1 MTRHRWRK
9 RTDYRSPEEDDFAKG
24 TAQEKV
30 DALVEALKGDGFDFT
45 VGIDPMTP
53 ITLADR
59 VVSAGKGIGSKEQ
72 HEAD

>member
-1 MTRHRWRK
+1 MLLPAQAKGPITGHRK
-9 RTDYRSPEEDDFAKG
+9 KMIFAKG

-30 DALVEALKGDGFDFT
+30 DSLVEALKSDGFDFT

-59 VVSAGKGIGSKEQ
+59 VVSAGKGIGSKET
-72 HEAD
+72 